1 MDLETKMFALNDN
14 EISEPVYSCIFSTTA
29 LYFQSI
35 SGQNIFPGD
44 ITGGPD
50 VE

>member
-1 MDLETKMFALNDN
+1 MIMKLVNQYILVF
-14 EISEPVYSCIFSTTA
+14 FSTTA

-44 ITGGPD
+44 ITGDPD